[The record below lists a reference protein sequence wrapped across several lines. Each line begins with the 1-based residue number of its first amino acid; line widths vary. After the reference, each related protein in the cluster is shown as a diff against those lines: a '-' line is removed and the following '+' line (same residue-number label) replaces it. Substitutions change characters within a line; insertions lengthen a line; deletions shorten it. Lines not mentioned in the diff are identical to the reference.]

1 MTVVCYPL
9 DAVAGAPEYTGRM
22 LRDTLAALIGG
33 ASAARPLGG
42 FSGVRPGTP
51 STTVALSGLD
61 WTCEPHAG
69 VLDVQAAAEAG
80 PYLYAVMTDETGTL
94 NAQAVGNARSDLLVA
109 QLSDPAEA
117 DGTSVPEVEIV
128 YVPGTAGPGAP
139 DPATPAR
146 SMILARF
153 NVPQSGGGSPT
164 VTWLAPTL
172 YAAGARPSVPTVADL
187 ADLDEYTNMEA
198 IVESTPGA
206 FWKYNGSAW
215 KMHGTPRFTNAAA
228 RDTALTAP
236 TVDMR
241 CVLTSDELTYQY
253 VGSTWMIVLT
263 PERYQADTSNSLRG
277 ILQQSGIGKISG
289 AASATLS
296 EAVTFPVAF
305 SGVPVVVSS
314 MLGQRTAGSFNAV
327 GLTAAQSLLANPQ
340 IPSTTGFTQYIY
352 QTTGGN
358 LSAANDY
365 YYSWIARG
373 VPA

>member
-1 MTVVCYPL
+1 MTVACYPL

-42 FSGVRPGTP
+42 FSGVRPGTA

-94 NAQAVGNARSDLLVA
+94 DAQAVGNARSDLLVA

-146 SMILARF
+146 SMVLARF

-164 VTWLAPTL
+164 VTWLAPAL
-172 YAAGARPSVPTVADL
+172 YAAGARPSVATIAAL
-187 ADLDEYTNMEA
+187 ATLEEYTNMEA
-198 IVESTPGA
+198 TVESTPGA

-215 KMHGTPRFTNAAA
+215 KMHGTPRFANAAA
-228 RDTALTAP
+228 RDAAITAP

-253 VGSTWMIVLT
+253 VGSTWMIVLS
-263 PERYQADTSNSLRG
+263 PERHQADTTNSVRG
-277 ILQQSGIGKISG
+277 VLVQSGIGKISG
-289 AASATLS
+289 AVSTDIN
-296 EAVTFPVAF
+296 EAVTFPVAY
-305 SGVPVVVSS
+305 SGIPVVVAN
-314 MLGQRTAGSFNAV
+314 MMGQKTAGAYNPT
-327 GLTAAQSLLANPQ
+327 GLSPTSSLLATAML
-340 IPSTTGFTQYIY
+340 PSTTGFTAYIR

-358 LSAANDY
+358 LTTANDY
-365 YYSWIARG
+365 YYSWVARG